1 MSAEASTSERPE
13 KKVLVVAYY
22 WPPSGGSGV
31 QRWLK
36 FVKYLPK
43 LGWTPFVF
51 TPENPSFQIKDD
63 SLMKDV
69 PPEAEV
75 IRFPI
80 WEPYGMFN
88 WLSELTGKKQV
99 KQTDLVA
106 TGKKSFMQR
115 ISGWIRGNLFIP
127 DARIFWVKPSVEF
140 LSDILKSNQIHTLV
154 TTGPPHSLH
163 LIGLRLK
170 KKFPE
175 LRWIVDFRDPWSE
188 WDLLDTFSMSAWA
201 KRKHRRLERQV
212 LQTADRVMTIAP
224 YHVNRLEQ
232 LGGRKVDLVTNGFDE
247 DDFLIH
253 QHKKTEQ
260 WTLRHIGMV
269 DQLRDPRPF
278 MLALKNVLTAHPD
291 MVKNVKVEFIGSVN
305 SVFREFIA
313 SEPVLS
319 SVVRFTEPIPHEKLL
334 QTYGET
340 DVQLLVL
347 AHTAIA
353 PGNLPGK
360 LFEYLASGNFILG
373 TGPSSGDAAN
383 ILSQTGAG
391 VILERTDTHGI
402 ERVIRERYQHWLK
415 GSDGPPRNVERFT
428 RRRLTERL
436 VAVLEDRQLS

>member
-1 MSAEASTSERPE
+1 M
-13 KKVLVVAYY
+13 
-22 WPPSGGSGV
+22 
-31 QRWLK
+31 
-36 FVKYLPK
+36 
-43 LGWTPFVF
+43 
-51 TPENPSFQIKDD
+51 IH
-63 SLMKDV
+63 LMKDV

-80 WEPYGMFN
+80 WEPYELFN
-88 WLSELTGKKQV
+88 RLSALAGKKQV

-106 TGKKSFMQR
+106 TEKKSFIQR
-115 ISGWIRGNLFIP
+115 VSGWIRGNLFIP
-127 DARIFWVKPSVEF
+127 DARIFWVRPSVEF

-175 LRWIVDFRDPWSE
+175 LRWIADFRDPWSE

-201 KRKHRRLERQV
+201 KRKHQRLERQV

-224 YHVNRLEQ
+224 YHVARLEQ
-232 LGGRKVDLVTNGFDE
+232 SGGRKVDLVTNGFDE

-253 QHKKTEQ
+253 QRRKTEQ

-278 MLALKNVLTAHPD
+278 MLALKNVLVTQAD

-313 SEPVLS
+313 AEPVLS
-319 SVVRFTEPIPHEKLL
+319 SVVRFTEPISHEKLL

-373 TGPSSGDAAN
+373 TGPASGDAAD

-391 VILERTDTHGI
+391 VILERTDTEGM
-402 ERVIRERYQHWLK
+402 ERVIRERYQHWLQ

-436 VAVLEDRQLS
+436 AAILEDRQIS